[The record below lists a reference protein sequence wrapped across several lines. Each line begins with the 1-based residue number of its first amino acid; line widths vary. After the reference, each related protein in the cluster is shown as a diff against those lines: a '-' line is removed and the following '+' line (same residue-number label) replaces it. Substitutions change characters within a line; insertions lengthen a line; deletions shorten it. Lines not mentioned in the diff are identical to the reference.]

1 MTASNLGESIRPGKE
16 NKAARTFYINAYVT
30 CLKTKA
36 YAQKVYNYLILNG
49 LSFNK
54 DPRKADFIIIDTCAY
69 CQAKQDDSIK
79 AIKRFTKRRKNGS
92 TVIII
97 GCLPKIDSASILK
110 LGDFHVISSNELE
123 KLDDLIKAGFKF
135 CSTPVPV
142 KVEDYLLNFYLGNFF
157 IKRLLTELKLIN
169 ILSINFFFKRCL
181 KFMAKKISGEKNS
194 GEYVD
199 SSLTG
204 YHVNVGRGCLGNC
217 SYCAIKFVWGRM
229 QSRPLSDV
237 LKDFRA
243 CVEINDKAKVISL
256 ETQDLGSYG
265 LDINSTVVQLL
276 NGLFKVK
283 GGYKIAVK
291 HFNVNWI
298 IKYYS
303 DLEEIFVKNAD
314 KIHYIN
320 VPIQSGSDRMLE
332 LMRRPYRIEDARK
345 AIISLKKK
353 LPNVW
358 IWADIMVGFPDETS
372 EDFEDTKRFIK
383 EVVSYGI
390 GIWLTPYSDRPNTEA
405 PKMKNKINKN
415 TKNNRLLVCCSLL
428 KDQAF

>member
-1 MTASNLGESIRPGKE
+1 MTVSDLSENMLPGKD
-16 NKAARTFYINAYVT
+16 NKVAHTFYINASLT
-30 CLKTKA
+30 CLKTRA
-36 YAQKVYNYLILNG
+36 YAQKAYNYLILNG
-49 LSFNK
+49 LIFIK
-54 DPRKADFIIIDTCAY
+54 DFREADFIIIDTCAY

-79 AIKRFTKRRKNGS
+79 AIKHFTKRRKNGS
-92 TVIII
+92 TIIII

-110 LGDFHVISSNELE
+110 LGDFYIISSDELE
-123 KLDDLIKAGFKF
+123 KLDDLIKAKFKF
-135 CSTPVPV
+135 CSIPVPI
-142 KVEDYLLNFYLGNFF
+142 KVEDHLLNFSLGNFF
-157 IKRLLTELKLIN
+157 IKRLLTELKLIH
-169 ILSINFFFKRCL
+169 IISIKFFFKRCL
-181 KFMAKKISGEKNS
+181 KFIAKNIFREKNA

-229 QSRPLSDV
+229 QSRPLADV
-237 LKDFRA
+237 LKDFEA
-243 CVEINDKAKVISL
+243 CIKINDKTKVISL

-276 NGLFKVK
+276 NELFKIK
-283 GGYKIAVK
+283 GSYKIAVK

-303 DLEEIFVKNAD
+303 DLEATFVKNAD

-320 VPIQSGSDRMLE
+320 VPIQSGSDRILE

-345 AIISLKKK
+345 TIINLKKK
-353 LPNVW
+353 LPNIWV
-358 IWADIMVGFPDETS
+358 WADIMVGFPNETN
-372 EDFEDTKRFIK
+372 EDFENTKQFIK
-383 EVVSYGI
+383 EIVSYGV

-405 PKMKNKINKN
+405 SKMKNKINKA
-415 TKNNRLLVCCSLL
+415 TINNRILVCCSLL
-428 KDQAF
+428 KDQAL

>member
-1 MTASNLGESIRPGKE
+1 MP
-16 NKAARTFYINAYVT
+16 TFYINASVT

-36 YAQKVYNYLILNG
+36 YAQKTYNYLLSNG
-49 LSFNK
+49 LRFNK
-54 DPRKADFIIIDTCAY
+54 DSRKADFIIIDTCAY
-69 CQAKQDDSIK
+69 CQAKQEESIK
-79 AIKRFTKRRKNGS
+79 AIKRFTKRRKDGS
-92 TVIII
+92 TIIII
-97 GCLPKIDSASILK
+97 GCLPKIDAASILK
-110 LGDFHVISSNELE
+110 LGDFHIISSNELE
-123 KLDDLIKAGFKF
+123 KLDDLIKARFKF
-135 CSTPVPV
+135 CSTPVPI
-142 KVEDYLLNFYLGNFF
+142 KVEDYLLNFSLGNLF

-181 KFMAKKISGEKNS
+181 RFIAKKLFGEKKS

-204 YHVNVGRGCLGNC
+204 YLVNVGKGCLGNC
-217 SYCAIKFVWGRM
+217 SYCAIKFVWGRI
-229 QSRPLSDV
+229 QSRPLDDV
-237 LKDFRA
+237 LKDFET
-243 CVEINDKAKVISL
+243 CVKINDKAKVISL

-265 LDINSTVVQLL
+265 QDINSTVVQLL
-276 NGLFKVK
+276 DELFKVK
-283 GGYKIAVK
+283 GDYKIAVK

-303 DLEEIFVKNAD
+303 DLEELFVKNSD

-320 VPIQSGSDRMLE
+320 VPVQSGSDRILE
-332 LMRRPYRIEDARK
+332 LMRRPYRIEDAKK

-372 EDFEDTKRFIK
+372 KDFEDTKRFIK
-383 EVVSYGI
+383 EAVSCGI
-390 GIWLTPYSDRPNTEA
+390 GIWLTPYSDMPDTEA
-405 PKMKNKINKN
+405 SKMKNKVDKN
-415 TKNNRLLVCCSLL
+415 TKNNRLLICCSLL